1 MFIDKGKKYSRFSF
15 SQCGEDLIAAFIFNA
30 AQMDLISYIDV
41 GAHHPYYINNT
52 AYFYRNGCKGINIEP
67 DPALYKAFPH
77 ERPKDI
83 NLNIGI
89 NTFSGT
95 ADFYIMS
102 TPTMNTFSF
111 EEAKDLEN
119 NHGFKIKK
127 VKKIPVDTL
136 PNIITKYHHGIFP
149 DFLSLDVEGLDLK
162 ILESIEYT
170 DNTPKVVCVET
181 MTYSTT
187 GHGMKSLDIID
198 FLKDMGYMVY
208 ADTYINTIFVKRS
221 FWER

>member
-1 MFIDKGKKYSRFSF
+1 
-15 SQCGEDLIAAFIFNA
+15 
-30 AQMDLISYIDV
+30 
-41 GAHHPYYINNT
+41 
-52 AYFYRNGCKGINIEP
+52 
-67 DPALYKAFPH
+67 
-77 ERPKDI
+77 
-83 NLNIGI
+83 
-89 NTFSGT
+89 
-95 ADFYIMS
+95 
-102 TPTMNTFSF
+102 
-111 EEAKDLEN
+111 
-119 NHGFKIKK
+119 
-127 VKKIPVDTL
+127 
-136 PNIITKYHHGIFP
+136 
-149 DFLSLDVEGLDLK
+149 VEGLDLK